1 MQNEKFKMQEGAVG
15 RTVAKKEEKPRDIC
29 ERAFA
34 FSVRVVRLCQT
45 LDGRPGVN
53 ATLSRQLLRAG
64 TSIGANL
71 EEAQAGQSR
80 GDFVSKI
87 SIALKEARETDYWL
101 RLLAATAIG
110 PPDQLRELRGE
121 VKELKLIL
129 GAILVST
136 KKKSQ

>member
-1 MQNEKFKMQEGAVG
+1 VH
-15 RTVAKKEEKPRDIC
+15 
-29 ERAFA
+29 
-34 FSVRVVRLCQT
+34 
-45 LDGRPGVN
+45 
-53 ATLSRQLLRAG
+53 ATLARQLLRAG

-80 GDFVSKI
+80 GDFISKV

-101 RLLAATAIG
+101 RLLEATGIG
-110 PPDQLRELRGE
+110 SADQLRELRGE
-121 VKELKLIL
+121 VTELKRIL

>member
-1 MQNEKFKMQEGAVG
+1 MQKGDS
-15 RTVAKKEEKPRDIC
+15 VAKAVVNAGEKPRNIC
-29 ERAFA
+29 ERTFA
-34 FSVRVVRLCQT
+34 FSVRVVGLCQG
-45 LDGRPGVN
+45 LDGRPGVH
-53 ATLSRQLLRAG
+53 ATLARQLLRAG

-80 GDFVSKI
+80 GDFISKV

-101 RLLAATAIG
+101 RLLEATGIG
-110 PPDQLRELRGE
+110 SADQLRELRGE
-121 VKELKLIL
+121 VTELKRIL

>member
-1 MQNEKFKMQEGAVG
+1 MQRAGTAVS
-15 RTVAKKEEKPRDIC
+15 TAAEAEEKPRDIC
-29 ERAFA
+29 ERALAFA
-34 FSVRVVRLCQT
+34 VRVVRLCQS

-87 SIALKEARETDYWL
+87 SIALKEARETDHWL
-101 RLLAATAIG
+101 RLLEAVGIG
-110 PPDQLRELRGE
+110 SVDQMRELRGE
-121 VKELKLIL
+121 GRELKLIL

>member
-1 MQNEKFKMQEGAVG
+1 MQKAESVAS
-15 RTVAKKEEKPRDIC
+15 TVVKEEKKPRDIC

-34 FSVRVVRLCQT
+34 FSVRVVGLCQS

-53 ATLSRQLLRAG
+53 ATLARQLLRAG
-64 TSIGANL
+64 TSIGASL

-80 GDFVSKI
+80 GDFISKI

-101 RLLAATAIG
+101 RLLAATGIG
-110 PPDQLRELRGE
+110 PADQMRELKRE
-121 VKELKLIL
+121 VNELKRIL

-136 KKKSQ
+136 KEEESMK

>member
-1 MQNEKFKMQEGAVG
+1 MQEAEQTAGPVVKAE
-15 RTVAKKEEKPRDIC
+15 AKPRDIC
-29 ERAFA
+29 ERTFA
-34 FSVRVVRLCQT
+34 FSVRVVRLCQS

-53 ATLSRQLLRAG
+53 ATLARQLLRAG

-80 GDFVSKI
+80 GDFISKI

-101 RLLAATAIG
+101 RLLDATEIG
-110 PPDQLRELRGE
+110 SADPMRELRGE

-136 KKKSQ
+136 RKKSQ